1 MQPTIFQPNI
11 DKYVIHANMIIMDNI
26 REITKP
32 MSRGQITIPIK
43 IRKKLAITNDTWLWV
58 NVNNNNQIVIEPV
71 KPEEG
76 SIHTFLANANNDTTS
91 YWTDTDS
98 ELIDQ
103 VSQKSLNQIKELND

>member
-1 MQPTIFQPNI
+1 MNYMET
-11 DKYVIHANMIIMDNI
+11 I

-71 KPEEG
+71 KPEQG
-76 SIHTFLANANNDTTS
+76 SIQSYLANATKDTTS
-91 YWTDTDS
+91 YWTDTDAES
-98 ELIDQ
+98 LNQ
-103 VSQKSLNQIKELND
+103 VTQKSLDQLKQLND